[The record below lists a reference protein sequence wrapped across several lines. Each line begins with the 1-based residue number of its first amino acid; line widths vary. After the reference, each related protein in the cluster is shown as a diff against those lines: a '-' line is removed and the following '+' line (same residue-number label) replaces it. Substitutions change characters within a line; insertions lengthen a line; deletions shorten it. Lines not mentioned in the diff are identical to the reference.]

1 MLNRKFLPAILI
13 FGLVAA
19 GCGSPQ
25 PQASVSTTT
34 TTSEVTTTTT
44 STTTTAPPGVVPA
57 VGIKSYVTSLQSP
70 NLIANI
76 SYPILG
82 GMASSGVQ
90 GAINSAIYD
99 AVVGYVASFE
109 KELQNVAPSTTSPGG
124 GNVSSQSQISGSF
137 TKVLVDSHYVSFKF
151 LIATYAVA
159 AASPTMEAES
169 LNFDLATGKLMSLS
183 DLFSGSTYLNTLA
196 SLARS
201 AIASQLGP
209 NANQAFI
216 NSGTQP
222 NASNFAGWNL
232 AGTGL
237 ELTFSQGD
245 VAPMA
250 SGVISVDIPLSQLS
264 GIAINPGPL
273 TNP

>member
-1 MLNRKFLPAILI
+1 M
-13 FGLVAA
+13 
-19 GCGSPQ
+19 
-25 PQASVSTTT
+25 
-34 TTSEVTTTTT
+34 
-44 STTTTAPPGVVPA
+44 PA